1 MRHHP
6 TFCSSTYAVP
16 EGMYRNPKTCVHKK
30 LAPAMLWLALASV
43 IFLGVATWD
52 RFKFYVIASKLRMG
66 TA

>member
-1 MRHHP
+1 
-6 TFCSSTYAVP
+6 
-16 EGMYRNPKTCVHKK
+16 MYRNPKTCVNKK